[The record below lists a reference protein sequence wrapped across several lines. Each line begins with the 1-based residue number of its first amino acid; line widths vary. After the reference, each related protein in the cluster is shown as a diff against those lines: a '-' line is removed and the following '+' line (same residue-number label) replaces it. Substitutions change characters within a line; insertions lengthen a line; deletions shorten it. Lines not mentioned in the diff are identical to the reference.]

1 MPQTTL
7 SDVFIPEVFASYQEE
22 GSVLTNAFSKS
33 GILVNNAFLNS
44 FANNAGNLA
53 TIPYWLP
60 IDSTSEPTYPNDVY
74 TDIAVPDKVSSNTL
88 ITRISE
94 LNKGFSSSDLVAP
107 LSGSDPL
114 KFVSSH
120 IDGWWAEQ
128 LQRRLLAASIGLYND
143 NVAGTG
149 DMVLNVGVSDTAS
162 VTEAMRFNATNFV
175 NTVLTLG
182 DRLNDIKTIA
192 VHSVVYAK
200 MITDDMITFIKD
212 SDGTTDIPQYLGRRV
227 VVDDGLTVF
236 PGTGANPKL
245 TYLSVLFGANVFGL
259 GIGSVKVPSEFQ
271 RAPERGLAGGFETL
285 WSRKK
290 WIIHPAGYDFTSATV
305 SGPGLSPT
313 WADLKLAA
321 NWTRKF
327 NRKHIPLAFLVTNG

>member
-7 SDVFIPEVFASYQEE
+7 SDVFIPQVFASYQEE

-33 GILVNNAFLNS
+33 GILVNNEFLNT

-60 IDSTSEPTYPNDVY
+60 IDSSTEPTYPNDVY
-74 TDIAVPDKVSSNTL
+74 TDIAVPDKVGSNTMT
-88 ITRISE
+88 TRISE

-107 LSGSDPL
+107 LSGADPL

-120 IDGWWAEQ
+120 IDNWWAEQ
-128 LQRRLLAASIGLYND
+128 LQRRLVAASIGLYND

-149 DMVLNVGVSDTAS
+149 DMVLNVGVPDTAT
-162 VTEAMRFNATNFV
+162 VTEDMRFNSTNFV
-175 NTVLTLG
+175 NAINTLG
-182 DRLNDIKTIA
+182 DKLNVIKTIA
-192 VHSVVYAK
+192 VHSVIYSK
-200 MITDDMITFIKD
+200 MVKDDMITFIKD
-212 SDGTTDIPQYLGRRV
+212 SDGTTDIPTYLGRRV
-227 VVDDGLTVF
+227 VLDDGLPVF
-236 PGTGANPKL
+236 PGSGTNPRL
-245 TYLSVLFGANVFGL
+245 TYLTVMYGASVFGL

-271 RAPERGLAGGFETL
+271 RAPDRGLAGGFETL

-290 WIIHPAGYDFTSATV
+290 WIIHPAGYDFTSATI

-313 WADLKLAA
+313 WADLRLAT

-327 NRKHIPLAFLVTNG
+327 NRKHIPLVFLVTNG